1 MTIYDYYNSG
11 NLFILAKNIKSLCST
26 WTGQSKMEHGFN
38 GFTLLN
44 KMSVIILS
52 LICHTA
58 GLMIEMLEVLFHRVN
73 GWDGF
78 LLGGINVT
86 DHRAKRKSK

>member
-1 MTIYDYYNSG
+1 
-11 NLFILAKNIKSLCST
+11 
-26 WTGQSKMEHGFN
+26 MEHGFN

-73 GWDGF
+73 GSDRF
-78 LLGGINVT
+78 
-86 DHRAKRKSK
+86 SFE